1 MADKITSISLT
12 DRQWNILEEA
22 LDRFIEDKNESH
34 LFAIDAAGE
43 NMRRNLPQGQ
53 RL

>member
-43 NMRRNLPQGQ
+43 EYELS
-53 RL
+53 LIHI